1 MANGY
6 LGDQRIREMETL
18 MRQMCQ
24 HKGYDLD
31 TAFKGLL
38 DYLLWIFDP
47 EGNKPDGWRFDAQD
61 SEMFL
66 QMSQAWALTMEREL
80 KAGQWYDAFGDLY
93 MALHPGGGG
102 KAQFF
107 TPPSVAHV
115 TAQTALAGLDLK
127 EAKGTET
134 TFGHRITIN
143 DPAAGSSRMLLAGAV
158 IFRKMQHNQLG
169 YDSTQQAAR
178 FPYLIAE
185 DLDYNC
191 VKMSAINMAIHGCFG
206 ECICH
211 DSLCEPGEVRL
222 GYIVNE
228 AMWPFPTGIPSIR
241 RYTDPRRFV
250 STRLWQQRKQQ
261 HEKEEC
267 TADCTSTPTGTPKKP
282 TDNNGPE
289 TTRHQEVSAM
299 DRHADGDLRR
309 TVGGY
314 DYDRHHKLTDTQIQ
328 VQDHTS
334 ETPDIGRTE
343 KERQPPRQLTLW

>member
-18 MRQMCQ
+18 MRKMCQ
-24 HKGYDLD
+24 QKGYDLD

-38 DYLLWIFDP
+38 DYLLWLFDP
-47 EGNKPDGWRFDAQD
+47 DGQKPDGWRFDAQD
-61 SEMFL
+61 SEMFR

-107 TPPSVAHV
+107 TPPSVATV
-115 TAQTALAGLDLK
+115 TAHSCLAGLDLK
-127 EAKGTET
+127 EAKGTDT
-134 TFGHRITIN
+134 TFGHRVTIS

-158 IFRKMQHNQLG
+158 IFRQMQHDQLG
-169 YDSTQQAAR
+169 YDAVKQAAYR
-178 FPYLIAE
+178 PYLVAE

-206 ECICH
+206 ECVCH
-211 DSLCEPGEVRL
+211 DTLCEPGTVRL
-222 GYIVNE
+222 GYVVNE
-228 AMWPFPTGIPSIR
+228 LMWPFPTDIPSIR

-250 STRLWQQRKQQ
+250 STRLWLQRKAQ
-261 HEKEEC
+261 
-267 TADCTSTPTGTPKKP
+267 T

-289 TTRHQEVSAM
+289 TARHQEVSAM
-299 DRHADGDLRR
+299 DRHADRDLRR
-309 TVGGY
+309 PAGGH
-314 DYDRHHKLTDTQIQ
+314 DYDRHHKLTDAHIQ
-328 VQDHTS
+328 VQNHTS
-334 ETPDIGRTE
+334 ETPDNGRAE
-343 KERQPPRQLTLW
+343 KEQRQPPRQLTLW

>member
-6 LGDQRIREMETL
+6 LGDQRIREMESL

-24 HKGYDLD
+24 RKGYDLD

-38 DYLLWIFDP
+38 DYLLWLFDP
-47 EGNKPDGWRFDAQD
+47 DGRKPDGWRFDADD
-61 SEMFL
+61 SEMFR
-66 QMSQAWALTMEREL
+66 QMSEAWALTMEREL

-102 KAQFF
+102 KGQFF
-107 TPPSVAHV
+107 TPPSVAAV
-115 TAQTALAGLDLK
+115 TAHAALDGLDLH
-127 EAKGTET
+127 EAKGAET
-134 TFGHRITIN
+134 TFGHRVTIN

-158 IFRKMQHNQLG
+158 IFRQMQHDQLG
-169 YDSTQQAAR
+169 YDAIKQAAR
-178 FPYLIAE
+178 RPYLVAE

-206 ECICH
+206 ECVCH

-250 STRLWQQRKQQ
+250 VTRLWQQRKQQ
-261 HEKEEC
+261 YEQQQPAPPLPE
-267 TADCTSTPTGTPKKP
+267 PKQIPKP
-282 TDNNGPE
+282 
-289 TTRHQEVSAM
+289 Q
-299 DRHADGDLRR
+299 
-309 TVGGY
+309 
-314 DYDRHHKLTDTQIQ
+314 
-328 VQDHTS
+328 
-334 ETPDIGRTE
+334 
-343 KERQPPRQLTLW
+343 QLSLW

>member
-6 LGDQRIREMETL
+6 LGDHRIREMETL

-24 HKGYDLD
+24 RKGYDLD

-47 EGNKPDGWRFDAQD
+47 DGQKPDGWRFDAQD
-61 SEMFL
+61 SEMFR
-66 QMSQAWALTMEREL
+66 QMSEAWARTMQREL
-80 KAGQWYDAFGDLY
+80 EQRQWYDAFGDLY

-115 TAQTALAGLDLK
+115 TAQTCLAGLDLK

-134 TFGHRITIN
+134 TFGHRVTMN

-158 IFRKMQHNQLG
+158 IFREMQHDQLG
-169 YDSTQQAAR
+169 YDATQQAAR

-206 ECICH
+206 ECVCH
-211 DSLCEPGEVRL
+211 DTLCEPGEVRL

-228 AMWPFPTGIPSIR
+228 TMWPFPTGIPSVR
-241 RYTDPRRFV
+241 RCDDPRRFV
-250 STRLWQQRKQQ
+250 CTRMWQQRARQHEQQ
-261 HEKEEC
+261 HP
-267 TADCTSTPTGTPKKP
+267 APSTPEPKP
-282 TDNNGPE
+282 TP
-289 TTRHQEVSAM
+289 
-299 DRHADGDLRR
+299 
-309 TVGGY
+309 
-314 DYDRHHKLTDTQIQ
+314 
-328 VQDHTS
+328 
-334 ETPDIGRTE
+334 
-343 KERQPPRQLTLW
+343 QPQQLSIW

>member
-6 LGDQRIREMETL
+6 LGDQRIREMESL

-24 HKGYDLD
+24 RKGYDLD

-38 DYLLWIFDP
+38 DYLLWLFDP
-47 EGNKPDGWRFDAQD
+47 DGRKPDGWRFDADD
-61 SEMFL
+61 SEMFR
-66 QMSQAWALTMEREL
+66 QMSEAWALTMDREL

-102 KAQFF
+102 KGQFF
-107 TPPSVAHV
+107 TPPSVAAV
-115 TAQTALAGLDLK
+115 TAHAALDGLDLH
-127 EAKGTET
+127 EAKGAET
-134 TFGHRITIN
+134 TFGHRVTIN

-158 IFRKMQHNQLG
+158 IFRQMQHDQLG
-169 YDSTQQAAR
+169 YDTIKQAAHR
-178 FPYLIAE
+178 PYLVAE

-206 ECICH
+206 ECVCH

-250 STRLWQQRKQQ
+250 VTRLWQQRKQQ
-261 HEKEEC
+261 HEKEPEQRQESVG
-267 TADCTSTPTGTPKKP
+267 ADSNNVAPAPTLSDPVPPK
-282 TDNNGPE
+282 DNKQP
-289 TTRHQEVSAM
+289 
-299 DRHADGDLRR
+299 
-309 TVGGY
+309 
-314 DYDRHHKLTDTQIQ
+314 IQ
-328 VQDHTS
+328 L
-334 ETPDIGRTE
+334 E
-343 KERQPPRQLTLW
+343 LW